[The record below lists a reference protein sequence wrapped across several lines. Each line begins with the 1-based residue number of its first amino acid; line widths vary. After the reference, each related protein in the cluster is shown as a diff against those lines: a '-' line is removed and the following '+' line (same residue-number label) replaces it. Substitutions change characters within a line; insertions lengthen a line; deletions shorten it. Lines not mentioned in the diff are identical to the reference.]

1 MRVKNEIWIATGL
14 RTPFAKAEKELKN
27 VSALDM
33 SKEVL
38 NKMVEK
44 AKAKPD
50 FVIWETVVP
59 TLKYSNIAREVVM
72 DSQNLKEET
81 ISFSTVL
88 ACSSSLL
95 AAIEASQ
102 YDFR

>member
-38 NKMVEK
+38 NSHSLTSRHFQF
-44 AKAKPD
+44 
-50 FVIWETVVP
+50 FV
-59 TLKYSNIAREVVM
+59 KNIPI
-72 DSQNLKEET
+72 KEQADK
-81 ISFSTVL
+81 V
-88 ACSSSLL
+88 
-95 AAIEASQ
+95 
-102 YDFR
+102 

>member
-50 FVIWETVVP
+50 FVI
-59 TLKYSNIAREVVM
+59 
-72 DSQNLKEET
+72 
-81 ISFSTVL
+81 
-88 ACSSSLL
+88 
-95 AAIEASQ
+95 
-102 YDFR
+102 

>member
-44 AKAKPD
+44 AKAKR
-50 FVIWETVVP
+50 
-59 TLKYSNIAREVVM
+59 TLAGTDRGRRKSN
-72 DSQNLKEET
+72 
-81 ISFSTVL
+81 
-88 ACSSSLL
+88 
-95 AAIEASQ
+95 
-102 YDFR
+102 

>member
-50 FVIWETVVP
+50 FVIWGTVVP

-72 DSQNLKEET
+72 DSNLKEET
-81 ISFSTVL
+81 ISFSKESTL
-88 ACSSSLL
+88 S
-95 AAIEASQ
+95 
-102 YDFR
+102 RRK

>member
-1 MRVKNEIWIATGL
+1 MVNKLIEKTNKMRVKNEIWIATGL

-27 VSALDM
+27 ISALDM

-50 FVIWETVVP
+50 
-59 TLKYSNIAREVVM
+59 LG
-72 DSQNLKEET
+72 NLGNQ
-81 ISFSTVL
+81 SY
-88 ACSSSLL
+88 
-95 AAIEASQ
+95 Q
-102 YDFR
+102 H

>member
-44 AKAKPD
+44 AKAKPH
-50 FVIWETVVP
+50 FVIWGTVVP

-72 DSQNLKEET
+72 DSNLKEET

-95 AAIEASQ
+95 AAIEASSMIS
-102 YDFR
+102 R